1 MKRILALC
9 AVALMLAMAGCSDKT
24 PATLDDFK
32 GAMEQAGYHIV
43 DASGQFDKSIAESVT
58 VAVKDSGQV
67 EFFLLTSEDNAAASF
82 ETNKSKLEAKSGGVR
97 SSVSAGNYAFYN
109 LTKDGIYYSVSRVGE
124 TMIYAEAP
132 EAQKDEVSERVDS
145 LGY

>member
-1 MKRILALC
+1 MKRIFALGVC
-9 AVALMLAMAGCSDKT
+9 ALMLLLAACSDKT

-32 GAMEQAGYHIV
+32 GAMEKAGYQIV
-43 DASGQFDKSIAESVT
+43 DASAQFDKGIAKSVT
-58 VAVKDSGQV
+58 VAVKDNGQV
-67 EFFLLTSEDNAAASF
+67 EFFMLANEDNAIASF

-132 EAQKDEVSERVDS
+132 EAQKDEVSELVDS